1 MAGYRDRWEY
11 TMTTVA
17 CLIEGAGL
25 RRALSPSIGHT
36 RWLVCV
42 DLTSGRELWIDNRHR
57 GAVAT
62 AGAVIRFG
70 ADRLVCTWIEAG
82 PLRLLRAAGVDV
94 RLAPSTIPALAA
106 LTCADRLPLACE
118 VDTTPVRLDRHR
130 PGP

>member
-1 MAGYRDRWEY
+1 
-11 TMTTVA
+11 MTTLA

-25 RRALSPSIGHT
+25 RRPLSPTFGRA

-42 DLTSGRELWIDNRHR
+42 DEDSGRELWADNRHR

-62 AGAVIRFG
+62 AGAIIRFH

-82 PLRLLRAAGVDV
+82 PLRLLRASGVDV
-94 RLAPSTIPALAA
+94 RLAPPTLPALAA
-106 LTCADRLPLACE
+106 LACFDRLPLACE
-118 VDTTPVRLDRHR
+118 PEVKLGWAYR